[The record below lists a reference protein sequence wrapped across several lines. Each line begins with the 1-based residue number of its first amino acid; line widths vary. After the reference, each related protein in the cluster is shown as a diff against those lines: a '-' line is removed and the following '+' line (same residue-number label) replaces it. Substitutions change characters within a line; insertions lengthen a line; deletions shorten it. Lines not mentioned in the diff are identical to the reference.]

1 MATAESWRE
10 FFSFLTVPPDQSLIR
25 LTIYYTEPIALLESD
40 CHGFR
45 ATILEQI
52 PGIDARLVI
61 RNELTDRT
69 VEPAANYGLR
79 HVMSTFRDPLLD
91 PGQRHLN
98 PIDEQEEKV
107 DFVTCSPKPLNQSQI
122 ASAR

>member
-52 PGIDARLVI
+52 PGIDARRSEERRVGKEC
-61 RNELTDRT
+61 RSRRSHDRLKKISERAT
-69 VEPAANYGLR
+69 SRKAAVAYG
-79 HVMSTFRDPLLD
+79 V
-91 PGQRHLN
+91 QR
-98 PIDEQEEKV
+98 K
-107 DFVTCSPKPLNQSQI
+107 
-122 ASAR
+122 